1 MSQAAYIRITR
12 PVNSLFAGF
21 AVLLGVIIAA
31 GPFDLLSPGAP
42 PLYIYPALITAVALI
57 TAAGNVINDYF
68 DRDIDAV
75 NRPDRPIPSGEI
87 SPKAAL
93 AYSIVLFIAGI
104 VASLFTN
111 LLCIA
116 IAILNSALLA
126 LYASSLKGVPLAGNI
141 AVSYLTASIFLFGG
155 ATFGPFGLMQ
165 NFYVA
170 LIVFLAILARE
181 LLKDAED
188 IEGDSKGGARTLP
201 MTIGVKKTG
210 ILCFVLSLIAVI
222 ISLLPVFRWWSPAYL
237 LLIVIAD
244 LVIMAGATNGLYAD
258 TPADLRRT
266 KATSILKYGMF
277 LSLVIF
283 IASAMLIG

>member
-1 MSQAAYIRITR
+1 MNPAAYIRITR
-12 PVNSLFAGF
+12 PVNSLVAGF

-75 NRPDRPIPSGEI
+75 NRPDRAIPSGEI
-87 SPKAAL
+87 TPRSAL
-93 AYSIVLFIAGI
+93 IYSIVLFIAGLG
-104 VASLFTN
+104 ASLFTN

-116 IAILNSALLA
+116 IAILNAALLA
-126 LYASSLKGVPLAGNI
+126 LYASNLKGIPLAGNI

-155 ATFGPFGLMQ
+155 AIFGPFGLMQ

-188 IEGDSKGGARTLP
+188 IEGDSKGGAKTLP
-201 MTIGVKKTG
+201 MFTGVKKTG
-210 ILCFVLSLIAVI
+210 IICFILSLLAVI
-222 ISLLPVFRWWSPAYL
+222 TSLLPVFRWWGPTYL
-237 LLIVIAD
+237 VLIAIAD
-244 LVIMAGATNGLYAD
+244 LVIMAGAVKGLFAAD
-258 TPADLRRT
+258 SVDLRRS

-277 LSLVIF
+277 ISLVIF
-283 IASAMLIG
+283 IASALLIG